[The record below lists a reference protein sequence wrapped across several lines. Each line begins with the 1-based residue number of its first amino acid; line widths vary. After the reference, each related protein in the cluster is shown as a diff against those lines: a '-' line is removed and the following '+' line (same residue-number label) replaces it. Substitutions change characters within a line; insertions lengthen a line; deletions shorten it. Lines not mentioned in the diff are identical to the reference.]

1 MEMTEVIYGELPVDL
16 GFVGLDCREMMCW
29 LYLPVKLPYSKLV
42 IPSNLKKYQLLLDM
56 VKEDLGDWEDK
67 FVYITAKTLW
77 VGKGNLGNRP
87 GWHSDGF
94 LTDDL
99 NYIWYDKNPTLFH
112 YNGNKRYSFSKNH
125 EYSLLQMGATC
136 IYSGYPMK
144 YPEKHLLKLDERV
157 LHTVDPGI
165 EEGMRTFI
173 KVSVSRHP
181 YKMIGNSINHELTGD
196 WLDTERGANRNCP
209 AGLGEQ
215 E

>member
-1 MEMTEVIYGELPVDL
+1 MERTEDIYGELPVDL
-16 GFVGLDCREMMCW
+16 GFIDLDCKEMMYW
-29 LYLPVKLPYSKLV
+29 LYLPVKLPYSKV
-42 IPSNLKKYQLLLDM
+42 VVPPNLEKYLPLLE
-56 VKEDLGDWEDK
+56 VVENDLGNWQDK

-99 NYIWYDKNPTLFH
+99 NYIWCDKNPTLFF
-112 YNGNKRYSFSKNH
+112 YNGDQRYSFSKHH
-125 EYSLLQMGATC
+125 EDSLVEMNNTC
-136 IYSGYPMK
+136 SHSYYPVK

-157 LHTVDPGI
+157 LHKVDPDV
-165 EEGMRTFI
+165 EEGIRTFV

-196 WLDTERGANRNCP
+196 WLDTERSLSRNCP
-209 AGLGEQ
+209 AGLGEH
-215 E
+215 